1 MAVVGLAG
9 QLFTA
14 SLEGYNLLSTAQS
27 FGRDYD
33 DLCFRLDTEKLCLE
47 KWAEAWV
54 LDQSSRQINP
64 SDRDYRFAVATLA
77 RISAVFA
84 ELLEYS
90 SYGMHC
96 DRGPRKRDVIQQRL
110 RSLFRSAEEPSVN
123 PPGLDQDSI
132 NLLNNPSLLNF
143 DQIRPGL
150 EEEVKRLSYSA
161 ESLQKALP
169 VGRKLRWSMFD
180 KDKFENLIARLKEH
194 NMNLN
199 RILPVSPN
207 SSHPRGWLY
216 VISLEILSGEA
227 KGLTL
232 YLKRG
237 FDLPHLPSQ

>member
-14 SLEGYNLLSTAQS
+14 SLEGYKFLATAQS
-27 FGRDYD
+27 FGRDYE
-33 DLCFRLDTEKLCLE
+33 DLCFRLDTEKVLLE
-47 KWAEAWV
+47 KWGEAWV
-54 LDQSSRQINP
+54 LDQGSRQIHR
-64 SDRDYRFAVATLA
+64 SDRDYRHAVATLA

-90 SYGMHC
+90 SYGMDC
-96 DRGPRKRDVIQQRL
+96 DSGPRKRDVIPQRL
-110 RSLFRSAEEPSVN
+110 RSLFRPLAISSSSTEEPSVN

-161 ESLQKALP
+161 ESLQKTLP
-169 VGRKLRWSMFD
+169 AGRKLRWAMID
-180 KDKFENLIARLKEH
+180 KEKFENLITRLKEH

-199 RILPVSPN
+199 RILPVSPP
-207 SSHPRGWLY
+207 PRGL
-216 VISLEILSGEA
+216 
-227 KGLTL
+227 
-232 YLKRG
+232 
-237 FDLPHLPSQ
+237 